1 MGYNTAS
8 LTGGKFNMSGIVFS
22 NVDGTAID
30 LNDMTFENLTSGDE
44 ANNADKIQVWDPATS
59 GYTTFFNYNLEGDE
73 ESWGWWDENFEVDP
87 VLPVGTAFWYKA
99 KAGNGK
105 AMTHSGAVESDTDVT
120 VAITGGKFNMVINP
134 YPTTIDLNDDS
145 TVEFTNLTSGDEA
158 NNADKIQV
166 WDPATSG
173 YTTFFNYN
181 LEGDEESWGWWDEN
195 FEVDPVLPAGTAF
208 WYKAKAGSGKAITF
222 KKTY

>member
-1 MGYNTAS
+1 
-8 LTGGKFNMSGIVFS
+8 MSGIVFS

-30 LNDMTFENLTSGDE
+30 LNDMTFENLTSGEDDTQ
-44 ANNADKIQVWDPATS
+44 ADIISVWNPATS
-59 GYTTFFNYNLEGDE
+59 AYTTFFNYNAEGDE
-73 ESWGWWDENFEVDP
+73 ESWGWWDANFEVDP
-87 VLPVGTAFWYKA
+87 VLPLGTAFWYKA

-134 YPTTIDLNDDS
+134 YPTAIDLNDES
-145 TVEFTNLTSGDEA
+145 TVEFANLTSGEDDTQ
-158 NNADKIQV
+158 ADIISV
-166 WDPATSG
+166 WNPATSA

-181 LEGDEESWGWWDEN
+181 AEGDEESWGWWDAN
-195 FEVDPVLPAGTAF
+195 FEVEPTLAAGTAF
-208 WYKAKAGSGKAITF
+208 WFKAKAGSGKAITF